1 MGDSISFDKEKIA
14 YAAGQFNVANIK
26 IDYSISLIMSCLEA
40 LSNPN
45 NWSGPIASTAKLNF
59 DDAKASL
66 ESMKKNMASIYSIL
80 SEAATNFGKIK
91 Y

>member
-1 MGDSISFDKEKIA
+1 MADTISFDKDKID
-14 YAAGQFNVANIK
+14 YVAGQFNVANIK
-26 IDYSISLIMSCLEA
+26 IDYSISLIMTCLDA

-59 DDAKASL
+59 DNAKTSL
-66 ESMKKNMASIYSIL
+66 EDIKKNMASIYSIL
-80 SEAATNFGKIK
+80 SDAATNFGKIK